1 MSIPRQYQTLS
12 SMNKPG
18 LEYHD
23 PFHLVCDSPPLWHIA
38 PKESKHFSENLK
50 KSTHSS
56 QYFLNVYELTFITI
70 SRNHYLLQN
79 ITWNIL
85 GISLESALYTSP
97 CVTGLTWNRLLQL
110 KTMATG
116 RNFFNVLHVS
126 NYCNLYSQVF
136 YQLKY
141 FNI

>member
-12 SMNKPG
+12 SIMCMNKPG

-56 QYFLNVYELTFITI
+56 YYVY
-70 SRNHYLLQN
+70 
-79 ITWNIL
+79 
-85 GISLESALYTSP
+85 
-97 CVTGLTWNRLLQL
+97 
-110 KTMATG
+110 
-116 RNFFNVLHVS
+116 
-126 NYCNLYSQVF
+126 
-136 YQLKY
+136 
-141 FNI
+141 